1 MKNEQAEL
9 RGALEAAA
17 AKQADLALI
26 APERELQQLRR
37 ARNDF
42 ITVRL
47 YAHQVRED
55 RQPSQRSDFTE
66 TLFWNAGVKTNEQG
80 EATVE
85 FGLSDNV
92 TSFRVF
98 ADAFD
103 SNGSLGNA
111 DTAIE
116 SVEPFYLE
124 PKLPLEVT
132 TGDQVIVPVALANAT
147 GTPLDGSFTATAG
160 DLELTGG
167 KADSILLPPEQ
178 RVRRLITVPIG
189 KTIGE
194 TQFTLTAKAS
204 GHSDQVTR
212 TLSVKPLGFP
222 VERGAGGLVDAE
234 TAAALEIEIPASH
247 VPGSVTARA
256 VVYPT
261 PLASMTE
268 ALERLIRDPNGCFE
282 QTSSTTY
289 PLVMAQQYFM
299 SHQGVDPVL
308 IERSAEKLEAG
319 YNRLIGFECKSGGYE
334 WFGKDPGHDALTAY
348 GLLEF
353 TDMAEVRHVD
363 EEMLARTRKWLL
375 DQRDGKGGFE
385 RKTHTLHT
393 WLPQPEVANTYNT
406 WALLEAGVDADLSTE
421 VKWIR
426 EAAAKTQNTYVL
438 ALAANVFSLAGD
450 KVGEE
455 HMLDKLAGKQTD
467 DGSLE
472 GATVSVVGS
481 GGEALKIEATA
492 LAVMAWLKNP
502 HYTENVEKSMK
513 YLAESCKSGR
523 FGSTQST
530 VLALRAIVAYDKA
543 RAKPKADGSLQL
555 VVDGKKI
562 GEPVN
567 FDKDTKGAIEL
578 PQFAELLTSGKH
590 RVEVQMAD
598 GSQMPFSIAVN
609 YHNLK
614 PDSSEECKVHL
625 EVALADEKIGE
636 GEVTE
641 ARVAVVNRT
650 NETVPTPLAIVGI
663 PGGMEVRHDQLK
675 ELVKAEKIAAYEV
688 LGRDLVL
695 YWRAMEAEQRL
706 EIPVSL
712 VAAVPGKYTA
722 PASRAYLY
730 YTDEH
735 KTWVEG
741 LQAEITPK

>member
-1 MKNEQAEL
+1 MT
-9 RGALEAAA
+9 
-17 AKQADLALI
+17 
-26 APERELQQLRR
+26 P
-37 ARNDF
+37 
-42 ITVRL
+42 
-47 YAHQVRED
+47 
-55 RQPSQRSDFTE
+55 
-66 TLFWNAGVKTNEQG
+66 
-80 EATVE
+80 
-85 FGLSDNV
+85 
-92 TSFRVF
+92 TS
-98 ADAFD
+98 
-103 SNGSLGNA
+103 
-111 DTAIE
+111 
-116 SVEPFYLE
+116 
-124 PKLPLEVT
+124 
-132 TGDQVIVPVALANAT
+132 VA
-147 GTPLDGSFTATAG
+147 S
-160 DLELTGG
+160 
-167 KADSILLPPEQ
+167 
-178 RVRRLITVPIG
+178 
-189 KTIGE
+189 
-194 TQFTLTAKAS
+194 
-204 GHSDQVTR
+204 
-212 TLSVKPLGFP
+212 
-222 VERGAGGLVDAE
+222 
-234 TAAALEIEIPASH
+234 LEIEIPASR

-299 SHQGVDPVL
+299 SHQGVDTAL
-308 IERSAEKLEAG
+308 IEKSGEKLEAG
-319 YNRLIGFECKSGGYE
+319 YNRLIGFECKGGGYE
-334 WFGKDPGHDALTAY
+334 WFGNDPGHDALTAY

-353 TDMAEVRHVD
+353 TDMAQVRHVD
-363 EEMLARTRKWLL
+363 PEMLARTRKWLL

-393 WLPQPEVANTYNT
+393 WLPDPEVSNTYNT

-421 VKWIR
+421 VKWIH
-426 EAAAKTQNTYVL
+426 EAAERTSNSYAK

-450 KVGEE
+450 HEGEE
-455 HMLDKLAGKQTD
+455 HMLDALAGKQGE

-502 HYTENVEKSMK
+502 RYTEQAEKGIK
-513 YLAESCKSGR
+513 YLAETCKSGR

-555 VVDGKKI
+555 VIDGQPV
-562 GEPVN
+562 GEPVK
-567 FDKDTKGAIEL
+567 FTKDDKGAIEL
-578 PQFAELLTSGKH
+578 PAFADHLTPGKH
-590 RVEVQMAD
+590 KVQVKMAD

-614 PDSSEECKVHL
+614 PDSSEECKLHMQ
-625 EVALADEKIGE
+625 VALADEKITE

-641 ARVAVVNRT
+641 ARVSVVNRT
-650 NETVPTPLAIVGI
+650 NETIPTPLAIVGI

-695 YWRAMEAEQRL
+695 YWRAMKAEERIDL
-706 EIPVSL
+706 PVTL
-712 VAAVPGKYTA
+712 VAAIPGKYTA

-730 YTDEH
+730 YTDED
-735 KTWVEG
+735 KTWVDG
-741 LQAEITPK
+741 LQAEITPRD